1 MCFPFFKPEN
11 IFSIPQALKYH
22 LCISHG
28 QLFDPC
34 REQNSLPANTVTK
47 GVSVLSTLAMMH
59 ALNASVEVFREL
71 SRFEIQKSKYFE
83 DCKIL
88 IINLVG

>member
-1 MCFPFFKPEN
+1 M
-11 IFSIPQALKYH
+11 
-22 LCISHG
+22 
-28 QLFDPC
+28 
-34 REQNSLPANTVTK
+34 
-47 GVSVLSTLAMMH
+47 LAMMH
-59 ALNASVEVFREL
+59 ALNVSVEVFWEL